1 MGKLKPKQ
9 DIAMLN
15 RVTLIGR
22 LGKDPE
28 VRRLESGAAVAKFS
42 LATSETYKDKDGN
55 KVDTTEWHNIIIW
68 RAQAEIAE
76 KYLKKGMLVYVEG
89 KLTYREYTDKDN
101 QKKYFTEIVASD
113 FRKLERKEG
122 GGGGG
127 YFPTDEPSSAG
138 RASSSVPEPAGVMGD
153 VGEPPATDD
162 LPF

>member
-1 MGKLKPKQ
+1 
-9 DIAMLN
+9 MLN

-42 LATSETYKDKDGN
+42 LATSDSYKDKEGN
-55 KVDTTEWHNIIIW
+55 KVEQTEWHNVVVW
-68 RAQAEIAE
+68 RTQAEVAE

-101 QKKYFTEIVASD
+101 QKKYFTEIVANNFQMLGSKD
-113 FRKLERKEG
+113 G
-122 GGGGG
+122 GGSG
-127 YFPTDEPSSAG
+127 YFPTAADEPSVVSAA
-138 RASSSVPEPAGVMGD
+138 RNEQPMPAVEDLSG
-153 VGEPPATDD
+153 AAADD

>member
-1 MGKLKPKQ
+1 
-9 DIAMLN
+9 MLN

-42 LATSETYKDKDGN
+42 LATSENYKDKDGN
-55 KVDTTEWHNIIIW
+55 KQETTEWHNVVVW
-68 RAQAEIAE
+68 RSLAETAE
-76 KYLKKGMLVYVEG
+76 KFLKKGMLIYIEG

-101 QKKYFTEIVASD
+101 VKKYFTEIVANN
-113 FRKLERKEG
+113 FQMLERREG

-127 YFPTDEPSSAG
+127 YFPTDEPTSAAPAH
-138 RASSSVPEPAGVMGD
+138 RNNEPSGVMED
-153 VGEPPATDD
+153 VGEPPTDD

>member
-1 MGKLKPKQ
+1 
-9 DIAMLN
+9 MLN

-55 KVDTTEWHNIIIW
+55 KQETTEWHNIVVW
-68 RAQAEIAE
+68 RTQAEIAE
-76 KYLKKGMLVYVEG
+76 KYLKKGMLVYLEG
-89 KLTYREYTDKDN
+89 KLTYRDYTDKDN
-101 QKKYFTEIVASD
+101 VKKFFTEIVASD
-113 FRKLERKEG
+113 FRMLERKEG

-127 YFPTDEPSSAG
+127 YFPSDEPSNAG
-138 RASSSVPEPAGVMGD
+138 RSSSGNNSASVQEPSSVMGD
-153 VGEPPATDD
+153 VGEPPTDD

>member
-1 MGKLKPKQ
+1 
-9 DIAMLN
+9 MLN

-42 LATSETYKDKDGN
+42 LATSESYKDKDGN
-55 KVDTTEWHNIIIW
+55 KVDTTEWHNIVVW
-68 RAQAEIAE
+68 RSQAEVAE

-101 QKKYFTEIVASD
+101 VKKYFTEIVANN
-113 FRKLERKEG
+113 FQMLERKEG
-122 GGGGG
+122 GGGG
-127 YFPTDEPSSAG
+127 YFPGAGDEPANAPAVH
-138 RASSSVPEPAGVMGD
+138 RNNEPASVMED
-153 VGEPPATDD
+153 VGEPPTDD

>member
-1 MGKLKPKQ
+1 
-9 DIAMLN
+9 MLN

-42 LATSETYKDKDGN
+42 LATSESYKDKDGN
-55 KVDTTEWHNIIIW
+55 KVETTEWHNVVVW

-76 KYLKKGMLVYVEG
+76 KFLKKGMLIYVEG

-101 QKKYFTEIVASD
+101 VKKYFTEIVANN
-113 FRKLERKEG
+113 FQMLERKEG
-122 GGGGG
+122 GGGG
-127 YFPTDEPSSAG
+127 YFPSDEP
-138 RASSSVPEPAGVMGD
+138 ASSNAPAAQHRNNEPAGVMED
-153 VGEPPATDD
+153 VGEPPTDD

>member
-1 MGKLKPKQ
+1 
-9 DIAMLN
+9 MLN

-55 KVDTTEWHNIIIW
+55 KQETTEWHNIIVW
-68 RAQAEIAE
+68 RTQAEIAE

-101 QKKYFTEIVASD
+101 IKRNFTEIVAND
-113 FRKLERKEG
+113 FRMLERREG

-127 YFPTDEPSSAG
+127 YFPTEEPANSNRG
-138 RASSSVPEPAGVMGD
+138 GGGTSVPEPAGIMGD
-153 VGEPPATDD
+153 VGEPPVTDD